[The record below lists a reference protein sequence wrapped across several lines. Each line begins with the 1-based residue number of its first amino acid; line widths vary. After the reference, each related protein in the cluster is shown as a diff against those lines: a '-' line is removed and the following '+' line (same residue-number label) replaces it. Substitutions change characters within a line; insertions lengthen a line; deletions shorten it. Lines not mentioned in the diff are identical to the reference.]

1 MRTAS
6 VIFLTLFTLS
16 SAGAAEQPAAR
27 ADDLARRALDILGG
41 GTAWQKARYISFTF
55 KVEREGKVVSSFQQR
70 LDRYSGDY
78 RVSGKN
84 PEGVPF
90 EAVLNLKTKAIHGT
104 KDGNPVTEK
113 AQLEE
118 LFEIAYRRFI
128 NDTNWLL
135 MPLEMFD
142 PGVHRSSEGER
153 TDSCGRTW
161 DVVKLTFDPSRGF
174 APGDIYWFWINRDT
188 GVVEEW
194 DTKSGT
200 APDDPLL
207 QVVMRD
213 YRRVGGLMLSTRREV
228 KNKNQTLRFDDL
240 QVLAET
246 PKDAFK

>member
-1 MRTAS
+1 M
-6 VIFLTLFTLS
+6 
-16 SAGAAEQPAAR
+16 
-27 ADDLARRALDILGG
+27 
-41 GTAWQKARYISFTF
+41 
-55 KVEREGKVVSSFQQR
+55 
-70 LDRYSGDY
+70 
-78 RVSGKN
+78 
-84 PEGVPF
+84 
-90 EAVLNLKTKAIHGT
+90 
-104 KDGNPVTEK
+104 
-113 AQLEE
+113 
-118 LFEIAYRRFI
+118 FEIAYRRFI

-200 APDDPLL
+200 APADPLL

-246 PKDAFK
+246 PKDAFR